1 MKEELL
7 RFNKDQ
13 KYMVFD
19 YETCSLNL
27 VSNENK
33 PWQLAYIVFQGD
45 KILEEKDYL
54 LKWDDL
60 KVSKEAARITGF
72 SMSKYN
78 KNKVCPKGVMKEFS
92 ALLQDESIIPLGHN
106 VLGFDVYIYNIHRRL
121 CGLEPDYSFCER
133 IIDTVCLARAV
144 KKNIK
149 KPKRESMLPWQYRLL
164 NFREKGLRVSL
175 QQCCKDYEVDFDPKK
190 LHDALYDI
198 RKNMDIFNKIIWQT
212 EV

>member
-7 RFNKDQ
+7 RFNRNQ

-19 YETCSLNL
+19 YETCNLNL
-27 VSNENK
+27 VSDENK
-33 PWQLAYIVFQGD
+33 PWQLAYIIFQGD
-45 KILEEKDYL
+45 KILKEKDYL
-54 LKWDDL
+54 LAWDNL

-72 SMSKYN
+72 SKTKYN
-78 KNKVCPKGVMKEFS
+78 KNKVCPKNVMEEF
-92 ALLQDESIIPLGHN
+92 AEHMNDEEIIPLGHN

-121 CGLEPDYSFCER
+121 CGLEPDFAFCNR

-149 KPKRESMLPWQYRLL
+149 KPKRTPLLPWQYRLL

-175 QQCCKDYEVDFDPKK
+175 QQCCRDYDIDFDPKK

-198 RKNMDIFNKIIWQT
+198 RKNMEIFNKIIWQT

>member
-7 RFNKDQ
+7 RFNKKQ
-13 KYMVFD
+13 KYMGFD
-19 YETCSLNL
+19 YETCNLNL
-27 VSNENK
+27 VSKENK
-33 PWQLAYIVFQGD
+33 PWQLAYMVFQGD
-45 KILEEKDYL
+45 KVLKEKDYL
-54 LKWDDL
+54 LKWDNL

-78 KNKVCPKGVMKEFS
+78 KNKVCPKGVMEEFS
-92 ALLQDESIIPLGHN
+92 SLLRDESIIPLGHN

-121 CGLEPDYSFCER
+121 CGLAPDYSFCDR

-149 KPKRESMLPWQYRLL
+149 KPKGEEMLPWQYRLL
-164 NFREKGLRVSL
+164 HFREKGLRVSL
-175 QQCCKDYEVDFDPKK
+175 QQCCKDYDVEFDPSK

-198 RKNMDIFNKIIWQT
+198 KKNMDIFNKIIWQT

>member
-7 RFNKDQ
+7 RFNKKQ

-19 YETCSLNL
+19 YETCNLNL
-27 VSNENK
+27 VSVENK

-45 KILEEKDYL
+45 KVLEEKDYL
-54 LKWDDL
+54 LSWENL
-60 KVSKEAARITGF
+60 NVSKEAARITGF
-72 SMSKYN
+72 SKSKYN
-78 KNKVCPKGVMKEFS
+78 KNKVCPKKVMDKFS
-92 ALLQDESIIPLGHN
+92 KLMNDENIIPVGHN

-121 CGLEPDYSFCER
+121 CGLPPDFSFCKK
-133 IIDTVCLARAV
+133 IMDTVCLARAV

-149 KPKRESMLPWQYRLL
+149 KPKSEKLLPWQYRLL
-164 NFREKGLRVSL
+164 NFREKGLRISL
-175 QQCCKDYEVDFDPKK
+175 QQCCKDYDVKFDPNK

-198 RKNMDIFNKIIWQT
+198 KKNMEIFNKIIWQT